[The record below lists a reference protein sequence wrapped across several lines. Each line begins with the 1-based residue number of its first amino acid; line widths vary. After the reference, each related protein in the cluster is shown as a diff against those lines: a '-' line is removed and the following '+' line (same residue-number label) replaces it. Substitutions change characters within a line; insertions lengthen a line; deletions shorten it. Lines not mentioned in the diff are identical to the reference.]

1 MDETGGGSGDGGGAG
16 GNGGENGDGRNG
28 DGRDDEFADGRRTMV
43 IDQLAHRGIAD
54 ARVLGAMGLVPRH
67 RFVDENLALMAYDD
81 RPLSIGHGQT
91 ISQPYMV
98 ARATELAEA
107 HPDDRALEVGA
118 GSGYQAAV
126 LARLCAEVFAIE
138 IVPSLAERARR
149 VLAALGAANVTLESF
164 DGGGG
169 WPAHAPYDVIIVSAG
184 APRVPP
190 LLASELAE
198 GGRMVIPLGGP
209 EEQTLALVRRTGD
222 DFAISY
228 DTRCRYVDLL
238 GRFGVG
244 GGAPAA

>member
-1 MDETGGGSGDGGGAG
+1 VESS
-16 GNGGENGDGRNG
+16 
-28 DGRDDEFADGRRTMV
+28 
-43 IDQLAHRGIAD
+43 LA
-54 ARVLGAMGLVPRH
+54 
-67 RFVDENLALMAYDD
+67 EMAYDD

-98 ARATELAEA
+98 ARATELAEVHA
-107 HPDDRALEVGA
+107 TDRVLEVGA

-126 LARLCAEVFAIE
+126 LARLGAEVFAVE
-138 IVPSLAERARR
+138 IVPALAARAREVLAE
-149 VLAALGAANVTLESF
+149 LGADNVTLESF
-164 DGGGG
+164 DGSGG

-190 LLASELAE
+190 LLAEELAD
-198 GGRMVIPLGGP
+198 GGRLVIPLGPP
-209 EEQTLALVRRTGD
+209 EEQTLALVRRRGEEFTT
-222 DFAISY
+222 SY

>member
-1 MDETGGGSGDGGGAG
+1 MDEGGGDD
-16 GNGGENGDGRNG
+16 GNGGDP
-28 DGRDDEFADGRRTMV
+28 DDAFAGARRAMV
-43 IDQLAHRGIAD
+43 IDQLVHREIHD
-54 ARVLGAMGLVPRH
+54 PRVLGAMGLVPRH
-67 RFVDENLALMAYDD
+67 RFVDGHLTGMAYDD

-98 ARATELAEA
+98 ARATELAEVHA
-107 HPDDRALEVGA
+107 TDRALEVGA

-126 LARLCAEVFAIE
+126 LAELAAEVFAIE
-138 IVPSLAERARR
+138 IVPALATRARR
-149 VLAALGAANVTLESF
+149 VLTEIGLRNVTLESF

-190 LLASELAE
+190 LLAAELAE
-198 GGRMVIPLGGP
+198 GGRLVIPLGGTD
-209 EEQTLALVRRTGD
+209 EQTLALVRRTGD
-222 DFAISY
+222 DFTISY